1 MDNIHHLFGAGAP
14 RIGLGHGI
22 KHCIGDSINTVYPY
36 CIELFL
42 SAPADLRHIHAP
54 RTAENTM
61 TEPSTRRFSHRLT
74 LIALAPI
81 ALGLLLAL
89 IAQSV
94 TKKPQEFYA
103 AAQTETRKSA

>member
-61 TEPSTRRFSHRLT
+61 TEPSPHRFSQRLT
-74 LIALAPI
+74 LIALAPHRAGP
-81 ALGLLLAL
+81 ALG
-89 IAQSV
+89 V
-94 TKKPQEFYA
+94 DR
-103 AAQTETRKSA
+103 TERDEKASRILCCGAN